1 MREHFRGVIWDR
13 DPIKGPQGLVY
24 RYPIVGLICTDF
36 NAELPPGG
44 ILVCRSGDRF
54 NDGSCTGIIEALSHV
69 GRHKAPYT
77 LGTASS
83 ILTSLD
89 HLIPNVPTRSGS

>member
-13 DPIKGPQGLVY
+13 DPVQGPKGLVY

-44 ILVCRSGDRF
+44 ILVCRNGSRF
-54 NDGSCTGIIEALSHV
+54 NDGSCPGIIEALSHV

-77 LGTASS
+77 LGDANC
-83 ILTSLD
+83 ILTGLD
-89 HLIPNVPTRSGS
+89 RLIPDVAPRSRS